1 MVANT
6 PVAVPKNALV
16 PETNAVDAV
25 ETATVLP
32 VDFQGRWGL
41 VANDCDPARD
51 DNKGLM
57 TVAADTLKFY
67 ESRGVVKTVPIASP
81 PTHTPDLAFTAEGP
95 TLTHIDTSTLLHG
108 GKPLSRWAGKASWE
122 EK

>member
-67 ESRGVVKTVPIASP
+67 ESRGVLTTVTIAS
-81 PTHTPDLAFTAEGP
+81 HTKLTA
-95 TLTHIDTSTLLHG
+95 D
-108 GKPLSRWAGKASWE
+108 LSRSE
-122 EK
+122 EHTSELQPLMRI

>member
-1 MVANT
+1 M
-6 PVAVPKNALV
+6 LFRS
-16 PETNAVDAV
+16 VDAV

-67 ESRGVVKTVPIASP
+67 ESRGVVKTVTIASP
-81 PTHTPDLAFTAEGP
+81 TKLTADLAFTGEGQRSEE
-95 TLTHIDTSTLLHG
+95 HTSELQSLMRNPFAVFCFQKKTN
-108 GKPLSRWAGKASWE
+108 KT
-122 EK
+122 

>member
-1 MVANT
+1 MT
-6 PVAVPKNALV
+6 RRPPHTTRTDPLL
-16 PETNAVDAV
+16 PYPT
-25 ETATVLP
+25 LFRSP

-67 ESRGVVKTVPIASP
+67 ESRGVVKTVTIASP
-81 PTHTPDLAFTAEGP
+81 TKLTADLALTGEGQ
-95 TLTHIDTSTLLHG
+95 TWNKIATFTLLDG
-108 GKPLSRWAGKASWE
+108 GKTLLRAENDPALSLRYSKCTA
-122 EK
+122 